1 MHDAINSA
9 TAIKHCAVVVRMAAI
24 LQVVRLSDNLVVDV
38 VAVVFVAEDLLLEMV
53 LSRALLEAFAAEL
66 LISLLLAR
74 LLVFLC
80 SSKCL

>member
-1 MHDAINSA
+1 
-9 TAIKHCAVVVRMAAI
+9 MAAI

-74 LLVFLC
+74 LLV

>member
-1 MHDAINSA
+1 
-9 TAIKHCAVVVRMAAI
+9 MAAI